1 MLGHSAEG
9 EVGYGGEKVVHSARH
24 SGEKGKPMNLGEPK
38 LPQTRGQS

>member
-1 MLGHSAEG
+1 MLGRSGEG
-9 EVGYGGEKVVHSARH
+9 KAGYEGEKVVPSARH